1 MGKINDEE
9 LFHTILSTLSREEP
23 IARKVDSIECKND
36 SLSIYFSSSRESY
49 KNEMV
54 VSKIVVD

>member
-1 MGKINDEE
+1 MGKRNDEE
-9 LFHTILSTLSREEP
+9 LFHTILSTVSHEEP
-23 IARKVDSIECKND
+23 VARKVDSIECKND
-36 SLSIYFSSSRESY
+36 GLSIHFCRKSY